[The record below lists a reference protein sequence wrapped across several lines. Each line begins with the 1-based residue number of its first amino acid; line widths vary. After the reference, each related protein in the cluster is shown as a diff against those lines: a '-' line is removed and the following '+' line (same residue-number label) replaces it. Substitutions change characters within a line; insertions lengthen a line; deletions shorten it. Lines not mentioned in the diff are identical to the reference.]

1 MDIRDRT
8 TETLREAAQLMLTPG
23 KKVRIEYR
31 ITNQSGKR
39 EWRKTRKGTILA
51 LYPYIFSVQIGNK
64 IESFRYNELFGN
76 EEVKIRV

>member
-1 MDIRDRT
+1 MDIKDRT
-8 TETLREAAQLMLTPG
+8 TEALREAAQLLLTPG
-23 KKVRIEYR
+23 KRVRIEYR
-31 ITNQSGKR
+31 ITNQSGER
-39 EWRKTRKGTILA
+39 ERRKTRKGTILA

>member
-31 ITNQSGKR
+31 ITNQSR
-39 EWRKTRKGTILA
+39 ERERRKTRKGTIFA
-51 LYPYIFSVQIGNK
+51 LYPYIFSVLVGDR
-64 IESFRYNELFGN
+64 IESFRYDELFGN